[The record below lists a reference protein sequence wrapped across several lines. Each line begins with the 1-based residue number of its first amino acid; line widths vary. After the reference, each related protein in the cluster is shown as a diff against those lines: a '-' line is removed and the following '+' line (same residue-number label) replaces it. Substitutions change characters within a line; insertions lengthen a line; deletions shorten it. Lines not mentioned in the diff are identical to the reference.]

1 MGAALAVLAEKIRHP
16 GNWLVVS
23 MLLGFVGLPA
33 PVVAAIGA
41 ALDLAP
47 RVIDLVAVFGTAA
60 ATIALR
66 DPAARPGAASGSN
79 EAR

>member
-47 RVIDLVAVFGTAA
+47 RLVDLVAVFGTAA
-60 ATIALR
+60 AAIALP
-66 DPAARPGAASGSN
+66 DPAARPAPAAGGD